1 MTIGYTIDLGILEDH
16 SLDPYWIQEDEN
28 LWFKPVRLDAIHS
41 YYTCYWYADQN
52 CSGGYHYH
60 SGATHGISLS
70 GSMVF
75 TDINDKKIS
84 VMSNQYLYI
93 PPGVTHKAD
102 IIVDDEGFLFYGS
115 IEGNIIHLNENK
127 QPQSKLDVFDYI
139 KLAVAHYQKNKLNI
153 ADLNRIIVQ

>member
-16 SLDPYWIQEDEN
+16 SLDQYWIQEDEN

-41 YYTCYWYADQN
+41 YYTGYWYATQN
-52 CSGGYHYH
+52 LSGEYHYH
-60 SGATHGISLS
+60 SGATHGMNLN
-70 GSMVF
+70 GSIIF
-75 TDINDKKIS
+75 TDINDKTIITK
-84 VMSNQYLYI
+84 SNQYFYI

-102 IIVDDEGFLFYGS
+102 IIVDDAGFLFYGS
-115 IEGNIIHLNENK
+115 IEGNIIHLDGNK

-139 KLAVAHYQKNKLNI
+139 KLAVEHYQKNKLNI